1 MVVGPEQGKRP
12 RMSAADRRELIIN
25 SAREVFLESGFNGT
39 RTRIIAER
47 SGITEAFLYRH
58 FSSKEEIYREAIEV
72 PLRLASTELVK
83 EIKQLAT
90 DETVP
95 RAKILERA
103 NEILLTTMVEIAP
116 MMAVALFSDLTRGKE
131 LYKNSI
137 RPPLQE
143 AIQTIITDISGWD
156 PPHVDMNVIVEGFFG
171 LHYGVAL
178 EGLLGIRDIDIKDTA
193 RQITMIFA
201 GGVRERD
208 SIRATDLQK
217 P

>member
-1 MVVGPEQGKRP
+1 
-12 RMSAADRRELIIN
+12 MSIGEELEKVQRRET
-25 SAREVFLESGFNGT
+25 SFDAFWRTTRREWS
-39 RTRIIAER
+39 
-47 SGITEAFLYRH
+47 
-58 FSSKEEIYREAIEV
+58 
-72 PLRLASTELVK
+72 
-83 EIKQLAT
+83 
-90 DETVP
+90 
-95 RAKILERA
+95 
-103 NEILLTTMVEIAP
+103 

-208 SIRATDLQK
+208 GGRATDLQK